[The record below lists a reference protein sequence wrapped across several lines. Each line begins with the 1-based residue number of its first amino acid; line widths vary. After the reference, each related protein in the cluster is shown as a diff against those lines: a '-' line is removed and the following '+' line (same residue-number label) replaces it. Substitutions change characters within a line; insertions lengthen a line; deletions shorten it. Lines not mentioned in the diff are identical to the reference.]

1 MSSYIRFSRSF
12 AVLIFIFALSACS
25 SGSKNAAAIIDTGPS
40 LRDQLQTVVDDAVKS
55 GLPGVSLHV
64 QGRGESISVVSGV
77 VNRDSAEPVRP
88 SSLFHAA
95 SVGKTFVATM
105 VIRLVDAGYLQLD
118 DPLDQLLD
126 PSMSSM
132 IADSDRIT
140 VEMLLANT
148 SGIPDYFNNTE
159 YRIAFAQSPGKRWA
173 PIEDLAYI
181 DSTKNNFEP
190 GAEYRYSNTNFL
202 LLGVIAERVT
212 GVSIGM
218 ALRLW
223 VFEPAE
229 LENTYGAYEKRG
241 QPAIAHGYLH
251 TSAIENSGVLPEL
264 VPIDGADL
272 DTFEWLNS
280 EGLGD
285 APIHSTP
292 SDLNSFIRT
301 LIDTDTL
308 VAGALKT
315 KMLTESFPGRS
326 EYGLGLEI
334 TENGLTFEHSGKS
347 FGLLSLMSYTPSK
360 KVSFATIVNGSFDYY
375 DELYAQYLDQ
385 VGEILENRLQ

>member
-1 MSSYIRFSRSF
+1 M
-12 AVLIFIFALSACS
+12 
-25 SGSKNAAAIIDTGPS
+25 
-40 LRDQLQTVVDDAVKS
+40 RDQLQTVVDDAVKS